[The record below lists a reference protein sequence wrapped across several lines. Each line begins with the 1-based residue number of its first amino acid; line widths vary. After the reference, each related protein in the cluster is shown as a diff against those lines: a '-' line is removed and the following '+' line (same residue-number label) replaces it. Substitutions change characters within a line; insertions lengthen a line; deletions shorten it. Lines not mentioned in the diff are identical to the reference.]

1 MMHTSNKPSGGRVP
15 ASAPPGAPVQPKR
28 TPSAPLEQG
37 PLRQHPEWAT
47 SFGGEPALVITAPTA
62 LQALRVLLASLPRAM
77 QCAPSCGVIT
87 DERVAGCIG
96 PVRFD
101 VVRQD
106 SLTRHET
113 MDDSRPEVQA

>member
-1 MMHTSNKPSGGRVP
+1 MIAMSNHVSGGRVP
-15 ASAPPGAPVQPKR
+15 ASALPGAPVQPKR
-28 TPSAPLEQG
+28 TPRAPSEHSS
-37 PLRQHPEWAT
+37 PRQHPEWAT

-101 VVRQD
+101 VM
-106 SLTRHET
+106 RHET